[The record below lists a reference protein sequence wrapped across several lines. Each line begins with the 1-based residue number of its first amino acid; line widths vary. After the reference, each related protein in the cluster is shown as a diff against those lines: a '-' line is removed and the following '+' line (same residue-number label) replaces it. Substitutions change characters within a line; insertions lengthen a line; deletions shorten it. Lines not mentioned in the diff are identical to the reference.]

1 MIYLDHSSTSFPK
14 APGVGD
20 AIKTTLDEHGV
31 NIGRGNYE
39 EAFAVEAEIAET
51 RQLLATF
58 FGYDDPRQVVFTPS
72 VTYSINMFLY
82 GFLRSG
88 DHIVVS
94 GMEHNAVM
102 RPVTQLSRLR
112 DIRFSIVPANT
123 RGEVSPDDV
132 KKAILPET
140 RAVVMLHASNVT
152 GTLLPAAEIGQLC
165 HDRGICYA
173 LDTAQSAGSVPIDMT
188 AMHIDFL
195 AFTGH
200 KGLLGPQ
207 GVGGF
212 IATRALSSEMEPLIL
227 GGTGSQSNQYEQP
240 EFMPD
245 KFESGTPNI
254 PGIIGLRAA
263 LLYLKKTGIE
273 DLHRR
278 EMALTSLFLDGL
290 KEISGVVPVGL
301 TGIEGRTAV
310 VSVNIPEKDNSLI
323 AYELERQG
331 AIKTRVGLHCA
342 PLAHK
347 SLGTFPEGTI
357 RFSFGATNTEEEIR
371 TALET
376 LSKIMSE

>member
-20 AIKTTLDEHGV
+20 AIKTTLEEHGV

-39 EAFAVEAEIAET
+39 EAFAVEVEIADT
-51 RQLLATF
+51 RYRLATL
-58 FGYDDPRQVVFTPS
+58 FGFNDPRQVVFTPS

-82 GFLRSG
+82 GFLHPG
-88 DHIVVS
+88 DHVIIS

-102 RPVTQLSRLR
+102 RPVTKLARLR
-112 DIRFSIVPANT
+112 DIRFSVVPANL
-123 RGEVSPDDV
+123 RGEVAPDDV

-140 RAVVMLHASNVT
+140 RAVVMLHVSNVT
-152 GTLLPAAEIGQLC
+152 GTLLPAAEIGQIC
-165 HDRGICYA
+165 HDRGICFA
-173 LDTAQSAGSVPIDMT
+173 LDTAQSAGSVPIDMA
-188 AMHIDFL
+188 AMNVDFL

-207 GVGGF
+207 GIGGF

-263 LLYLKKTGIE
+263 LLYLEKEGID

-278 EMALTSLFLDGL
+278 EMALTSLFLEGL
-290 KEISGVVPVGL
+290 KEIPGVVPIGMPSV
-301 TGIEGRTAV
+301 EGRTAV
-310 VSVNIPEKDNSLI
+310 VSVNVPEKDNSLI
-323 AYELERQG
+323 AYELERQS

-357 RFSFGATNTEEEIR
+357 RFSFGATNTEEEIY

-376 LSKIMSE
+376 FSRIMSK